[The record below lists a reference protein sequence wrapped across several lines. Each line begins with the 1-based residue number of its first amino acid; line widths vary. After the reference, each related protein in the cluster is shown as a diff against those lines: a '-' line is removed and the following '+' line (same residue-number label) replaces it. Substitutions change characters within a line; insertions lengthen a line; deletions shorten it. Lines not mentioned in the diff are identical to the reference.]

1 MTSVSPRDEV
11 SSYDNLKFIQSLKEL
26 TASIDEGIIITDEKE
41 NIIWVNSAF
50 EKICGSTLSELLGK
64 KPNSLQGVDTNQDTV
79 TEMRN
84 AVKKEHSIDTEI
96 LNYHPDKTP
105 YWIKLNISPIKDSKG
120 LLTNYVAFEHDIT
133 HEKNIEIDLEKT
145 EMQYKDL
152 FEKNPCVMW
161 ICDTVNFKFIE
172 VNQAA
177 IDKYG
182 YSREEF
188 MKMSLKDVKTAE
200 DIAQLDTTFSNET
213 ETYRERGV
221 VEHYKKNGE
230 SIFVDVKTNRVNYA
244 GKPCSLALLND
255 VTDRVRKE
263 KEIKELNKKLE
274 QRIIDSD
281 KNNAELAK
289 ANQRYEYVSKAAN
302 EAIWDL
308 ELETNIISFGG
319 SYKEMFG
326 YSYPDDKINLS
337 KIQHILHP
345 DDIERVNK
353 SIADA
358 LSSPSCRFW
367 EGYYRVIKKGGGI
380 VFVHDRAYIIY
391 NEHTGKPV
399 RFVGVIQNITQE
411 KKSEEALLEQMKKIN
426 IIIQS
431 ITDIFYVV
439 DTNYSL
445 LYTNDAMELLTGK
458 PKEELRGENVWKIF
472 GDVDISFPKGE
483 FEKAFRD
490 KKTSEFEMQYH
501 EKIFRVCLHPSEIGL
516 AVSGKDITT
525 LKKREEEII
534 SNAKFIKEISDS
546 FTGFIFQV
554 EYNME
559 GFAKVNYASKKAA
572 DYMNISVEEAISD
585 GSKILDFIHPEDIE
599 FAKRSSRDM
608 IANLTQ
614 TDFKL
619 RYNDKL
625 FISR

>member
-79 TEMRN
+79 TEMRD

-161 ICDTVNFKFIE
+161 ICDTINFKFIE

-221 VEHYKKNGE
+221 VKHYKKNGE

-289 ANQRYEYVSKAAN
+289 ANQRYEYVS
-302 EAIWDL
+302 
-308 ELETNIISFGG
+308 
-319 SYKEMFG
+319 
-326 YSYPDDKINLS
+326 
-337 KIQHILHP
+337 
-345 DDIERVNK
+345 
-353 SIADA
+353 
-358 LSSPSCRFW
+358 
-367 EGYYRVIKKGGGI
+367 
-380 VFVHDRAYIIY
+380 
-391 NEHTGKPV
+391 
-399 RFVGVIQNITQE
+399 
-411 KKSEEALLEQMKKIN
+411 
-426 IIIQS
+426 
-431 ITDIFYVV
+431 
-439 DTNYSL
+439 
-445 LYTNDAMELLTGK
+445 
-458 PKEELRGENVWKIF
+458 
-472 GDVDISFPKGE
+472 
-483 FEKAFRD
+483 
-490 KKTSEFEMQYH
+490 
-501 EKIFRVCLHPSEIGL
+501 
-516 AVSGKDITT
+516 
-525 LKKREEEII
+525 
-534 SNAKFIKEISDS
+534 
-546 FTGFIFQV
+546 
-554 EYNME
+554 
-559 GFAKVNYASKKAA
+559 
-572 DYMNISVEEAISD
+572 
-585 GSKILDFIHPEDIE
+585 
-599 FAKRSSRDM
+599 
-608 IANLTQ
+608 
-614 TDFKL
+614 
-619 RYNDKL
+619 
-625 FISR
+625 